1 MTPEA
6 PMTRFPLS
14 ARFTFEGVWMP
25 AAAPVPKRPCLAPPG
40 TGSGIE
46 ATSAAR
52 LEKHPRCSRIN
63 PATVAT

>member
-1 MTPEA
+1 
-6 PMTRFPLS
+6 MTRFPLS

-25 AAAPVPKRPCLAPPG
+25 AAAPVPKRSTCLAPPG